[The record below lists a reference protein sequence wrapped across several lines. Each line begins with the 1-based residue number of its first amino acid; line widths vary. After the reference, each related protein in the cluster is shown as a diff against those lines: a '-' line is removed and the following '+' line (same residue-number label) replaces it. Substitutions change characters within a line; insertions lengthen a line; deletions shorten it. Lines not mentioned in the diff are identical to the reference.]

1 MFITKVFVAAIR
13 NRDLPIPE
21 MTDDLHD
28 IHDKE
33 AAGKQDEILERTDQ
47 FRYYKVDF

>member
-1 MFITKVFVAAIR
+1 MAAIQ

-33 AAGKQDEILERTDQ
+33 AGKQDEILERTDQ